1 MGGLETILDL
11 IKQKGGITM
20 KIQGTNISMT
30 RGDSE
35 AIKVTVQDTLGNV
48 IPLVTGDTIY
58 FTVRKNMLNTTKIIE
73 KIITEFDDG
82 EALITINP
90 QDTNNL
96 SFTYYVYD
104 IQLTRENGMV
114 KTIIPPSQ
122 FRITG
127 EVTYD

>member
-1 MGGLETILDL
+1 
-11 IKQKGGITM
+11 M

-35 AIKVTVQDTLGNV
+35 AIKVAVKDTLGNV
-48 IPLVTGDTIY
+48 IPLLSGDTIH
-58 FTVRKNMLNTTKIIE
+58 FTVRKHTLSTTKIIE

-82 EALITINP
+82 EALITIDP
-90 QDTNNL
+90 QDTNDL
-96 SFTYYVYD
+96 SFASYVYD

-114 KTIIPPSQ
+114 KTIVPPSQ
-122 FRITG
+122 FLITG

>member
-1 MGGLETILDL
+1 
-11 IKQKGGITM
+11 M

-35 AIKVTVQDTLGNV
+35 AIKVTVKDTLGNAV
-48 IPLVTGDTIY
+48 PLVTGDTIH
-58 FTVRKNMLNTTKIIE
+58 FTVREHIRSATKIIE

-82 EALITINP
+82 EALININP
-90 QDTNNL
+90 QDTNEL
-96 SFTYYVYD
+96 SYISYVYD
-104 IQLTRENGMV
+104 IQLTRENGTV

-122 FRITG
+122 LTITG

>member
-1 MGGLETILDL
+1 
-11 IKQKGGITM
+11 M

-35 AIKVTVQDTLGNV
+35 AIKVTVKDTLGNV

-58 FTVRKNMLNTTKIIE
+58 FTARESMLTQQRLIE

-82 EALITINP
+82 KALININP

-96 SFTYYVYD
+96 QFTSYVYD
-104 IQLTRENGMV
+104 IQLTKENGTV
-114 KTIIPPSQ
+114 KTIIPP
-122 FRITG
+122 ITIND
-127 EVTYD
+127 YRRSYL

>member
-1 MGGLETILDL
+1 
-11 IKQKGGITM
+11 M

-35 AIKVTVQDTLGNV
+35 AIKVTVKDTLGNI
-48 IPLVTGDTIY
+48 IPLVTGDTIH
-58 FTVRKNMLNTTKIIE
+58 FTVRESIRHTTKIIE

-82 EALITINP
+82 QALITINP

-96 SFTYYVYD
+96 SFASYVYD
-104 IQLTRENGMV
+104 IQLTKENGTV
-114 KTIIPPSQ
+114 KTIIRPSQ
-122 FRITG
+122 LTITG

>member
-1 MGGLETILDL
+1 
-11 IKQKGGITM
+11 
-20 KIQGTNISMT
+20 MT

-35 AIKVTVQDTLGNV
+35 GIKVTVKDTLGNV
-48 IPLVTGDTIY
+48 VPLVTGDTIY
-58 FTVRKNMLNTTKIIE
+58 FTVRENMLNQTKIIE
-73 KIITEFDDG
+73 RIITEFDDG

-90 QDTNNL
+90 QDTNDL
-96 SFTYYVYD
+96 RFASYVYD

-122 FRITG
+122 FIITG

>member
-1 MGGLETILDL
+1 
-11 IKQKGGITM
+11 M

-35 AIKVTVQDTLGNV
+35 AIKVTVKDTIENV
-48 IPLVTGDTIY
+48 VPLLTGDTIY
-58 FTVRKNMLNTTKIIE
+58 FTVREYTLNTTKIIE

-90 QDTNNL
+90 QDTNDL
-96 SFTYYVYD
+96 SFAYYVYD

-122 FRITG
+122 FLITG

>member
-1 MGGLETILDL
+1 
-11 IKQKGGITM
+11 M
-20 KIQGTNISMT
+20 KIQGSSISMT

-35 AIKVTVQDTLGNV
+35 AIKVTVKDTLGNV

-58 FTVRKNMLNTTKIIE
+58 FTVRKNILDPTKVIE

-82 EALITINP
+82 QALITIRP

-96 SFTYYVYD
+96 RFTAYVYD
-104 IQLTRENGMV
+104 IQLTKENGTV
-114 KTIIPPSQ
+114 KTIIPPSR
-122 FRITG
+122 FLITG

>member
-1 MGGLETILDL
+1 
-11 IKQKGGITM
+11 M

-35 AIKVTVQDTLGNV
+35 GIKVTVKDTLGNV
-48 IPLVTGDTIY
+48 VPLVTGDTIY
-58 FTVRKNMLNTTKIIE
+58 FTVRENILNKQRKIIE

-82 EALITINP
+82 EGINNNLNP
-90 QDTNNL
+90 QDTNDL
-96 SFTYYVYD
+96 RFASYVYD
-104 IQLTRENGMV
+104 IQLTRENGTV

-122 FRITG
+122 FIITG

>member
-1 MGGLETILDL
+1 
-11 IKQKGGITM
+11 M

-35 AIKVTVQDTLGNV
+35 AIKVTVKDTLGNV

-58 FTVRKNMLNTTKIIE
+58 FTVREYVMSTTKVIE
-73 KIITEFDDG
+73 KIVTEFDDG

-90 QDTNNL
+90 QDTNDL
-96 SFTYYVYD
+96 RFASYVYD

-114 KTIIPPSQ
+114 KTISPPSE
-122 FRITG
+122 FTITG

>member
-1 MGGLETILDL
+1 
-11 IKQKGGITM
+11 M

-35 AIKVTVQDTLGNV
+35 AIKVIVKDTLGNI
-48 IPLVTGDTIY
+48 IPLITGDTIY
-58 FTVRKNMLNTTKIIE
+58 FTVRGNILNTTKVIE

-82 EALITINP
+82 KALINIHP

-96 SFTYYVYD
+96 RFTTYVYD
-104 IQLTRENGMV
+104 IQLNKENGTV
-114 KTIIPPSQ
+114 KTIIPPSR
-122 FRITG
+122 FTITG

>member
-1 MGGLETILDL
+1 
-11 IKQKGGITM
+11 M

-35 AIKVTVQDTLGNV
+35 AIKVTVKDTLGDV

-58 FTVRKNMLNTTKIIE
+58 FTVRESMLDTTKIIE

-82 EALITINP
+82 KALININP

-96 SFTYYVYD
+96 RFVAYVYD
-104 IQLTRENGMV
+104 IQLTKENGTV

-122 FRITG
+122 LMITG

>member
-1 MGGLETILDL
+1 
-11 IKQKGGITM
+11 M

-35 AIKVTVQDTLGNV
+35 AIKVIVKDTLGNI
-48 IPLVTGDTIY
+48 IPLITGDTIY
-58 FTVRKNMLNTTKIIE
+58 FTVRENILNTTKFIE

-82 EALITINP
+82 KALININP

-96 SFTYYVYD
+96 RFTTYVYD
-104 IQLTRENGMV
+104 IQLNKENGTV
-114 KTIIPPSQ
+114 KTIISPSR
-122 FRITG
+122 FTITG